1 MLGSLEHKEKD
12 SERKNQR
19 NFLQFLSIFLILFGI
34 LIRLVQYIHNRS
46 LWFDEV
52 NLALNIIDRSYL
64 ELLNTLDD
72 NQAAPP
78 GFLWIE
84 KLATQLLGNNE
95 YALRLFP
102 FVSGIV
108 SLFAFYLLARRFSS
122 AIAAPIAIAL
132 FATAKYTVYYTIEAK
147 QYSSDVMI
155 ALLLSLLLIPLG
167 KKILNYREILKLSS
181 IGVICI
187 WISHPAVFVLAG
199 IELYYFLSSGRRKW
213 KSILINRFII
223 YVTWLVSFILLY
235 FLTIAKTL
243 SNESLV
249 SSWSSRYPDSFF
261 DIIWLFDALGRFF
274 YRPLGF
280 STIIDGVGMVAFI
293 FGCIAYYR
301 RNRETFWILLSPLI
315 ATIIASYLHKYPF
328 RERLVLFLAPF
339 AFLIIAEGIAY
350 LLTTYF
356 NSRQNKSSKCFKYKY
371 TKMLGIVLLL
381 TLLLPS
387 VIRGVRLVINPE
399 VKHEIRPVIAYVA
412 SQQQKNDVLYVYAGG
427 KQQLLYYGQKYGYQ
441 EEDYISGI
449 HAIDKDEIQE
459 RDWEELNN
467 EIKQLDG
474 IKRIWFVGVVDN
486 QEEESL
492 FISFLDRLGKQLD
505 SFQKPGAFAYLYD
518 LSR

>member
-1 MLGSLEHKEKD
+1 MMRSLEQKEKE
-12 SERKNQR
+12 SERKNQC
-19 NFLQFLSIFLILFGI
+19 NFLQYLSIFLIVFGI
-34 LIRLVQYIHNRS
+34 LIRLVQYLNNRS

-52 NLALNIIDRSYL
+52 NLALNIINHSYS
-64 ELLNTLDD
+64 ELLNTLDY

-78 GFLWIE
+78 GFLWLE
-84 KLATQLLGNNE
+84 KLVTQLLGDNE

-108 SLFAFYLLARRFSS
+108 SLFAFYVLVQRFS
-122 AIAAPIAIAL
+122 ATVAAPIAIAL
-132 FATAKYTVYYTIEAK
+132 FATSRYTIYYTTELK

-199 IELYYFLSSGRRKW
+199 IEIYYFLSSGRSKW

-223 YVTWLVSFILLY
+223 YMTWLVSFILLY

-280 STIIDGVGMVAFI
+280 STIIDGVAMVAFI

-301 RNRETFWILLSPLI
+301 CNRETFWILLSPLI

-339 AFLIIAEGIAY
+339 AFLIIAEGIAF
-350 LLTTYF
+350 LLTPYF
-356 NSRQNKSSKCFKYKY
+356 QSRQNKSIDRFKC
-371 TKMLGIVLLL
+371 TNILGIVVLF
-381 TLLLPS
+381 TLLVPF
-387 VIRGVRLVINPE
+387 VIRSVQLVINPE
-399 VKHEIRPVIAYVA
+399 LKHEIRPVITYVA
-412 SQQQKNDVLYVYAGG
+412 SQQQKNDILYVYAGA
-427 KQQLLYYGQKYGYQ
+427 KQQFLYYSQKYGY
-441 EEDYISGI
+441 EEGDYILGI
-449 HAIDKDEIQE
+449 HAIDKDEILE
-459 RDWEELNN
+459 KDWEELNN

-474 IKRIWFVGVVDN
+474 IKRIWLVGVVDS
-486 QEEESL
+486 QQQESL
-492 FISFLDRLGKQLD
+492 FISYLDKLGKQID
-505 SFQKPGAFAYLYD
+505 RFQQPGAFAYLYD